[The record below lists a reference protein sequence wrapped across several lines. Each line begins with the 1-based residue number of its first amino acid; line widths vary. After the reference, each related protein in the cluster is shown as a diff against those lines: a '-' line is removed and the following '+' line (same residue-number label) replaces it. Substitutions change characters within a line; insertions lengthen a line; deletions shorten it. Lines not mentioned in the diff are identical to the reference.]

1 MFQYFC
7 VLSQLYSCV
16 LTLNIT
22 CMHQR
27 AAICGVLKSL
37 LNIFIYFPVCDTH
50 TMHRERVATVLTTQ
64 ILQDKISVNGDQDL
78 LGSKSSIVVLS
89 FISSLLSSHYK

>member
-1 MFQYFC
+1 MKLKFEFCGFKCVCSFWDYFMFQYFC

-37 LNIFIYFPVCDTH
+37 LNIL
-50 TMHRERVATVLTTQ
+50 A
-64 ILQDKISVNGDQDL
+64 
-78 LGSKSSIVVLS
+78 
-89 FISSLLSSHYK
+89 